1 MIYRFLIILLKQE
14 LLCPFISKFQY
25 LEKFYFSQYAWEGHD
40 FVRLTWNLHITECAK
55 MKEEACDGKKQRIRD
70 ETKRRG
76 RKKAVDTSKIDIDII
91 VRLKVPHQASVW
103 SSDTGRQDLSAP

>member
-1 MIYRFLIILLKQE
+1 M
-14 LLCPFISKFQY
+14 CPFISKFQY

-40 FVRLTWNLHITECAK
+40 FVRLAWNLHITERAK